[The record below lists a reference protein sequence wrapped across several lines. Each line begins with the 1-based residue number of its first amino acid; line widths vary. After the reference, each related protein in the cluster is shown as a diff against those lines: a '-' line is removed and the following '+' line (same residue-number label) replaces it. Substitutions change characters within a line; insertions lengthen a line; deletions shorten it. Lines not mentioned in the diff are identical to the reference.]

1 MSQLH
6 FYVPDEVENKLR
18 LKAKQANLPL
28 SKYLAEVVKRE
39 AGIQGQWSEEYLAL
53 FDEGPDESL
62 QRPEQPPL
70 DHRQSFE

>member
-6 FYVPDEVENKLR
+6 FYVPDEVENRLR

-53 FDEGPDESL
+53 FDDGPDESL
-62 QRPEQPPL
+62 QRPEQPLL

>member
-6 FYVPDEVENKLR
+6 FYVPDEIENKLR

-28 SKYLAEVVKRE
+28 SKYLAEIAKKE
-39 AGIQGQWSEEYLAL
+39 AGIDAQWSEDYLAL
-53 FDEGPDESL
+53 FDDGADASL

-70 DHRQSFE
+70 EHRQHFE